1 MSSYISKEEMLG
13 SFMPGLFTR
22 RGLSKNLA
30 RLDPTSSKTFIGQI
44 AKSMPGG
51 VGTAFTMA
59 GAVGGA
65 LRSRT
70 AAPPALAVPQV
81 DVTSIPPSP
90 SVPVDAQGQ
99 TIKKSSDALPIAVAA
114 TAGVLILALV
124 FVVNK

>member
-30 RLDPTSSKTFIGQI
+30 RLDPTSSKTFVGQI
-44 AKSMPGG
+44 AKSMPG
-51 VGTAFTMA
+51 VGIAFTMA
-59 GAVGGA
+59 GAAGAA

-99 TIKKSSDALPIAVAA
+99 SIKKSSDALPIAVAA